1 MAFTTF
7 MYSLT
12 LPKTMFAIQPLGH
25 GNADKKLGPS
35 VLGPAFAMDEM
46 TGPIC
51 FRRKFF
57 SHHQIFPVDGLAVS
71 VIRVWEV
78 TTLAHKLQ
86 NNAMKESPFLLS
98 PQRTKAFCCLWNSVF
113 KELKGNAVQGLT
125 VDIRKNIVGLSKI
138 KLTTQQFCF

>member
-1 MAFTTF
+1 MKGCFPELQKKWSGGWNKIQVKFIRVVHNEQWWYYWLPFLYPKCSMAFTTF

-86 NNAMKESPFLLS
+86 NNAMKEKSLS
-98 PQRTKAFCCLWNSVF
+98 P
-113 KELKGNAVQGLT
+113 
-125 VDIRKNIVGLSKI
+125 
-138 KLTTQQFCF
+138 